1 MNINVVALLA
11 TILGYSEYEGNKMT
25 RIINKSMRLSEIET
39 LLLSHAEG
47 LTQSQLAIKLGV
59 HRSTVL
65 RNLAD
70 LQAPVY
76 EDHGRYFID
85 REAYLVNLKLNLH
98 EALSI
103 HLASRMMA
111 TRLDRRNPHIASA
124 LRKLGLSIQT
134 MAPQMGEHLCLSA
147 EAFDN
152 ASKVDD
158 PLFLQVLEKM
168 TIAWAECRTVQIWY
182 RKADVDEVKSYR
194 VQPFFIEPGAVGQ
207 TVYVIGRI
215 IPEAQVRTFK
225 LERVERIELTHDSYE
240 LPDGFDPSH
249 LFDQA
254 WGIWFTDQDPVEVQ
268 LRFSQR
274 VAHRVRETR
283 WHPSEQVT
291 VLEDG
296 NLLWTAWIA
305 EPREMYPWIRGWG
318 ADVEVLEPEKVRQDM
333 VTGAKQLADLYQFG
347 KKKS

>member
-1 MNINVVALLA
+1 
-11 TILGYSEYEGNKMT
+11 MT
-25 RIINKSMRLSEIET
+25 RIANKSMRLSEIEAI
-39 LLLSHAEG
+39 LMSHPEG
-47 LTQSQLAIKLGV
+47 LTQSQLAEKLGV

-85 REAYLVNLKLNLH
+85 REAYLVNLKLNIY

-103 HLASRMMA
+103 HLASRMMS

-147 EAFDN
+147 DSFDN
-152 ASKVDD
+152 ATKMDD

-168 TIAWAECRTVQIWY
+168 TIAWAEHRTASIWY
-182 RKADVDEVKSYR
+182 RKADADEVKRYS

-207 TVYVIGRI
+207 TVYVIGRVT
-215 IPEAQVRTFK
+215 PEAQIRTFK
-225 LERVERIELTHDSYE
+225 LERVERIELTHDRYE

-254 WGIWFTDQDPVEVQ
+254 WGIWFTDQDPVEIQ
-268 LRFSQR
+268 LHFSQR
-274 VAHRVRETR
+274 VAQRVRETR
-283 WHPSEQVT
+283 WHRSEQVEL
-291 VLEDG
+291 LEDG
-296 NLLWTAWIA
+296 SLLWRALIA
-305 EPREMYPWIRGWG
+305 EPREMMPWIRGWG
-318 ADVEVLEPEKVRQDM
+318 SDVEVIEPENVRQE
-333 VTGAKQLADLYQFG
+333 LADETRKLAKIYG
-347 KKKS
+347 VTEG